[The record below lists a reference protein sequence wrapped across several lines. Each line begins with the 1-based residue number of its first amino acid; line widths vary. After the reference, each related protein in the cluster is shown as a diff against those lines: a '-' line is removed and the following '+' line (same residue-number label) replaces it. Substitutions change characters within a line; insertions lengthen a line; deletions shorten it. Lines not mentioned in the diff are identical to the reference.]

1 MQLRE
6 QSERVF
12 KQDLFLFL
20 RMQKR
25 TVDPGALRGA
35 EIAAGVRAEQDAIRA
50 DGLHSALEQIHLHA
64 VPAGGVSV
72 EIVGFVLLNC
82 AALVHPIAVRAAAE
96 M

>member
-1 MQLRE
+1 
-6 QSERVF
+6 
-12 KQDLFLFL
+12 
-20 RMQKR
+20 MQKR

-35 EIAAGVRAEQDAIRA
+35 EIAAGVRAEQDAVCA
-50 DGLHSALEQIHLHA
+50 DGLYGAFEQIHLHA

-72 EIVGFVLLNC
+72 EIVGFVLINC